1 MSAVPEWLF
10 DTVRDDAADFSAA
23 PRRERISRAAVDEA
37 RAEPDDVALL
47 VRLQA
52 DDEQALELIFDRYLT
67 PLVRFADTILHGDQ
81 GLAGDV
87 VSDVLTTLW
96 MRRADAEPIRNL
108 RSYLY
113 RAVRNHALSQ
123 RRSDRRAAARVLAFG
138 AEARSVGLGEPAASP
153 DTAVEAD
160 ERIRI
165 VWQSVRA
172 MREPLRTV
180 AILRWSHGLSFAEVG
195 QVVGCSE
202 AVARTH
208 ASRALTILRAIVP
221 DLIG

>member
-10 DTVRDDAADFSAA
+10 GAIRDDAADFSGA
-23 PRRERISRAAVDEA
+23 PRRGRLVRAAGEESHV
-37 RAEPDDVALL
+37 EPDDVTLL
-47 VRLQA
+47 ARLHA

-96 MRRADAEPIRNL
+96 MRRGDAEQIKNL

-123 RRSDRRAAARVLAFG
+123 RRSDRRAAARVLAFAADERG
-138 AEARSVGLGEPAASP
+138 AGDVAARP
-153 DTAVEAD
+153 DAVLEAD
-160 ERIRI
+160 ERIRV
-165 VWQSVRA
+165 VWQAVHA

-180 AILRWSHGLSFAEVG
+180 ATLRWSHGLSFAEVG

-208 ASRALTILRAIVP
+208 ASRALTTLRAIVP